1 MGTGFCVNA
10 SFHFSRMNAPKCN
23 FWSYGC
29 YITFKETVNLFSGWL
44 CHLLLHQQWMSDPV
58 SSPFHQ
64 YLVVS
69 LCFIS
74 VVLTVIPNERLLTV
88 VPICIHP
95 MTNDVESSASLLRSF
110 RCCLYVLDSHP
121 LLDWFAYTFSQSSA
135 CIFIPLTGSSQSIRF
150 FVFVFSRWSSS
161 VYQFALLRI
170 TLLPSSPGS
179 LVVSTGAAG
188 VRLTGPAAQMKVLAP
203 FWAPLTHPGQS
214 VRALCPPCEAGAV
227 FFFCC
232 VGWSRAIIA

>member
-44 CHLLLHQQWMSDPV
+44 CHLLPHQQWMSDPV

-88 VPICIHP
+88 VPICIHL
-95 MTNDVESSASLLRSF
+95 MTNDVGSSASLLWSF
-110 RCCLYVLDSHP
+110 RCYLYVLDSHP
-121 LLDWFAYTFSQSSA
+121 LLDRLVCIYFLPVFSLYFHPFNRVFSEHKV
-135 CIFIPLTGSSQSIRF
+135 
-150 FVFVFSRWSSS
+150 VFVFSRWSSS

-203 FWAPLTHPGQS
+203 FWPPLTHPGWG